1 MEQVEKIE
9 DASQEVFEND
19 IELYLKLFCEE
30 RNIENMAEQS
40 QSVWNAALMYIKKHV
55 FNDKSILKSSKPL
68 DGYVNNNYNNHHAK
82 LNNSNCNAYDYD
94 KVNNICDYY
103 IYLCMLYN
111 KEVSAIGFSLLTG
124 IDNITISAWKNG
136 DRKLSKTSKEI
147 GEKIYSFREES
158 LSNKLATANKNPVG
172 ILAILNRHYQWNMP
186 GVRDQSQNKQALTA
200 AELPKLGDTGQM
212 QIAEKPVNKGIDGNN
227 E

>member
-186 GVRDQSQNKQALTA
+186 GVRDQSQGKQALSA
-200 AELPKLGDTGQM
+200 AELPKLGDGGTK
-212 QIAEKPVNKGIDGNN
+212 QIAENSVNTSVSDDND
-227 E
+227 